1 VTPDEVRGDR
11 SARKAAALAT
21 AIAKLGVECALE
33 VRGGLALLLPT
44 AEGAAALQQDGTRR
58 AVLALAKEHGFT
70 HVAIEL
76 PNERRKVSTPSTDA
90 PLLRD

>member
-1 VTPDEVRGDR
+1 MTNELRGDR
-11 SARKAAALAT
+11 SSRNVVALAT
-21 AIAKLGVECALE
+21 AIAELGIDCALE
-33 VRGGLALLLPT
+33 ARGGLALLMPT
-44 AEGAAALQQDGTRR
+44 PEGAAALQVDESRR

-76 PNERRKVSTPSTDA
+76 PSERRKSSTTDA

>member
-1 VTPDEVRGDR
+1 MTLDDARGDR
-11 SARKAAALAT
+11 SARNGVALAAA
-21 AIAKLGVECALE
+21 IAELGIDCALE

-44 AEGAAALQQDGTRR
+44 PEGVAALQADENRR
-58 AVLALAKEHGFT
+58 AVLSLAKAHGFT

-76 PNERRKVSTPSTDA
+76 PSDRRRSSTTPIDA

>member
-1 VTPDEVRGDR
+1 MSELRGDR
-11 SARKAAALAT
+11 TSRNAVALAAA
-21 AIAKLGVECALE
+21 IAELGIDCALE
-33 VRGGLALLLPT
+33 ARGGLALLLPT
-44 AEGAAALQQDGTRR
+44 AEGVAALQVDESRR

-76 PNERRKVSTPSTDA
+76 PSERRRSSTSADA

>member
-1 VTPDEVRGDR
+1 VSELRGER
-11 SARKAAALAT
+11 TSRNAVALAAA
-21 AIAKLGVECALE
+21 IAELGIDCALE
-33 VRGGLALLLPT
+33 ARGGLALLLPT
-44 AEGAAALQQDGTRR
+44 PEGVAALQVDESRR

-76 PNERRKVSTPSTDA
+76 PSERRRSSTPSTDA

>member
-1 VTPDEVRGDR
+1 MTPDEVRGDR
-11 SARKAAALAT
+11 SPRNGVALAAAV
-21 AIAKLGVECALE
+21 AKLGIDCALE

-44 AEGAAALQQDGTRR
+44 AEGVAALQVDESRR
-58 AVLALAKEHGFT
+58 AVLSLAKEHGFT

-76 PNERRKVSTPSTDA
+76 PSDRRRASTPPIDA

>member
-1 VTPDEVRGDR
+1 MTPDEPRGDR
-11 SARKAAALAT
+11 SSRNAAALA
-21 AIAKLGVECALE
+21 AELARLGIECALE

-44 AEGAAALQQDGTRR
+44 PDGVAALQVDETRR
-58 AVLALAKEHGFT
+58 TVLALAKEHGFT

-76 PNERRKVSTPSTDA
+76 PSERRKSSTPPTDA

>member
-1 VTPDEVRGDR
+1 VTPNEPRGDR
-11 SARKAAALAT
+11 SSRNGVALAAA
-21 AIAKLGVECALE
+21 IAELGIECALE

-44 AEGAAALQQDGTRR
+44 ADGVAALQVDDSRR

-76 PNERRKVSTPSTDA
+76 PSERRRSSTPPTDA

>member
-1 VTPDEVRGDR
+1 MSELRGER
-11 SARKAAALAT
+11 TSRNAVALAAA
-21 AIAKLGVECALE
+21 IAELGIDCALE
-33 VRGGLALLLPT
+33 ARGGLALLLPT
-44 AEGAAALQQDGTRR
+44 PEGVAALQVDESRR

-76 PNERRKVSTPSTDA
+76 PSERRRSSTPSTDA